1 MVIVFFCG
9 ACRTNVIGEA
19 VNTRLVEAGFVVAD
33 DSGRFRV
40 ASRQQAPYYYL
51 GFGQPARAR
60 GAMAQGSEK
69 NFSLIL
75 GELPKSRVAR
85 AAAPDAD
92 ATSAGLPKLG
102 ITVLLPGR

>member
-1 MVIVFFCG
+1 
-9 ACRTNVIGEA
+9 
-19 VNTRLVEAGFVVAD
+19 
-33 DSGRFRV
+33 
-40 ASRQQAPYYYL
+40 
-51 GFGQPARAR
+51 
-60 GAMAQGSEK
+60 MAQESEK
-69 NFSLIL
+69 SFSLIL